1 MRHILAFYETDRA
14 YGGSEEGGWY
24 FDCGTFVRAITIHTS
39 EDTALRVM
47 ARANRL
53 LDRLQRY
60 KLPVD
65 SCIYRGGRHR
75 VCVFDG
81 IPPARFPVER
91 PRYS

>member
-14 YGGSEEGGWY
+14 YGGPEDDGWH
-24 FDCGTFVRAITIHTS
+24 FDCGTFVRAIAVYTS

-53 LDRLQRY
+53 LNRLQRH
-60 KLPVD
+60 KLPID

-75 VCVFDG
+75 TYVFEG
-81 IPPARFPVER
+81 LPLARFPVER